1 MEKIKIKQIKSGIG
15 QTQRQ
20 KKTLQ
25 ALGFKRMHQIVEHE
39 KTPQIMGM
47 IEKVHHLIKII
58 E

>member
-15 QTQRQ
+15 QTLRQ

-25 ALGFKRMHQIVEHE
+25 ALGFKKMHQVIEHE
-39 KTPQIMGM
+39 KTPQILGM
-47 IEKVHHLIKII
+47 IQKVHHLIKII